1 MQADQAAGRALRRGA
16 LQSAGYSLLTDERQ
30 MDELSRAL
38 GFNRTTSGAIFDVA
52 SALRPALT
60 ANPLNIVYR
69 NVEPMLFTAPTTVA
83 GGGLEAALDWW
94 NHSDLYDNP
103 EALARLL
110 EAEDVDLTPEQRAI
124 RKQAERVVRGEQFNP
139 KQFMQIMGLGG
150 GPLLGIL
157 QKMQIAEAGGMP
169 FTAGDGIK
177 EFASQMFGK
186 TPAAAVDVAAAALG
200 QAGLDS
206 VGRWSGYGKQQVKQ
220 GFKGGTMEADMA
232 GMTSYAVRQLLGL
245 GALTQ
250 YAGLDSERSEATGK
264 QRWGRLDTAKLL
276 VSKQLS
282 QMLTKPAEQEAER
295 LRVIANNDPTYQ
307 NERAAENAEA
317 VYRVVKDTVGRELK
331 KYEQALREQSG
342 KVRDG
347 K

>member
-1 MQADQAAGRALRRGA
+1 
-16 LQSAGYSLLTDERQ
+16 
-30 MDELSRAL
+30 
-38 GFNRTTSGAIFDVA
+38 
-52 SALRPALT
+52 
-60 ANPLNIVYR
+60 
-69 NVEPMLFTAPTTVA
+69 
-83 GGGLEAALDWW
+83 
-94 NHSDLYDNP
+94 
-103 EALARLL
+103 
-110 EAEDVDLTPEQRAI
+110 
-124 RKQAERVVRGEQFNP
+124 
-139 KQFMQIMGLGG
+139 
-150 GPLLGIL
+150 
-157 QKMQIAEAGGMP
+157 
-169 FTAGDGIK
+169 
-177 EFASQMFGK
+177 
-186 TPAAAVDVAAAALG
+186 
-200 QAGLDS
+200 
-206 VGRWSGYGKQQVKQ
+206 
-220 GFKGGTMEADMA
+220 MEADMA